1 MKGNMSISESFNKT
15 IIDSDLSNIPGD
27 LLEQSIDSILEEGI
41 LEAIPIVRTIKGA
54 IKTASNIQDRLF
66 LNKIVSFLFHL
77 KDVDTNQRQ
86 KMISDIDSSKKY
98 KIQVGEK
105 LLYIIDKCDDHTKS
119 SIVSLIFKAYIEEKI
134 TYPDFLRTV
143 YTINNISYEDL
154 RSFVQ
159 IPEGHNLN
167 SIDCFYY
174 IQAGLIKRLT
184 IQEIRKIEGDRQN
197 GYDLG
202 EMHNSYTREGE
213 IVRQTLINVFN

>member
-1 MKGNMSISESFNKT
+1 MSISESFNKT

-202 EMHNSYTREGE
+202 EMHNRYTREGE